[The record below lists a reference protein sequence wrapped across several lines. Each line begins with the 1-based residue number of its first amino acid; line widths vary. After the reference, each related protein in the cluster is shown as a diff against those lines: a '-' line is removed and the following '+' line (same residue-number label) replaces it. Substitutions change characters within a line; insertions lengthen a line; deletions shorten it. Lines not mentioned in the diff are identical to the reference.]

1 MKISGSREGEE
12 GAAGGGGCAP
22 GLAGDGGSGAPGP
35 AGDGAAGG
43 LARLRAAVRDQ
54 WETLSASERAVAQY
68 LAGAPAE
75 SLLFA
80 SAQELGS
87 ASGTSN
93 ATVVRALQRLGYAGL
108 PALKRDLTA
117 DFTSSVAPEVRLAQ
131 RIAHVGRDL
140 GGIWDEVFD
149 EAQDRIG
156 HARRLTSDEALRTA
170 VGALAEAG
178 EIHCFG
184 VAASELAARH
194 LALALGR
201 IGRRARH
208 VGATGFTLAD
218 DLLALRRGD
227 AVVIFQPGR
236 ALPELAVL
244 IDRARAVGARV
255 VLVTDELAETY
266 GATVDAVLTAPHTP
280 TGITTEALTA
290 LVVADV
296 LLLALTTLDEARAV
310 DTSHQLTA
318 LREQL
323 LEPRRRRG

>member
-1 MKISGSREGEE
+1 MKISEPPEG
-12 GAAGGGGCAP
+12 GAADGPDRA
-22 GLAGDGGSGAPGP
+22 AGEADGP
-35 AGDGAAGG
+35 AGGPTDGPDDAGG
-43 LARLRAAVRDQ
+43 AARLRTAVRGQ

-68 LAGAPAE
+68 LASVPAE

-108 PALKRDLTA
+108 PALKRDLAT
-117 DFTSSVAPEVRLAQ
+117 DFTAAVAPEVRLAK

-149 EAQDRIG
+149 EAQERIE
-156 HARRLTSDEALRTA
+156 HARRLTPDDALRTA
-170 VGALAEAG
+170 VGVLADAG
-178 EIHCFG
+178 EIHAYG

-194 LALALGR
+194 LALTLGR
-201 IGRRARH
+201 VGRRARY
-208 VGATGFTLAD
+208 VGATGFALAD
-218 DLLALRRGD
+218 HLLALRQGD

-236 ALPELAVL
+236 DLAELSVL
-244 IDRARAVGARV
+244 IERARAVGARV
-255 VLVTDELAETY
+255 LLVTDELAERY
-266 GATVDAVLTAPHTP
+266 GGRVDAVLTAPHTP

-323 LEPRRRRG
+323 LSPRPRKG